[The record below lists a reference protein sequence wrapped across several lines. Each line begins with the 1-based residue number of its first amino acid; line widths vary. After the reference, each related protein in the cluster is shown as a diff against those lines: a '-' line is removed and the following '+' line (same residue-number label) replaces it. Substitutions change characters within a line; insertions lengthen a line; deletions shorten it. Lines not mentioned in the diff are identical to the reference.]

1 MKHTTQIALAVA
13 LLAAAAG
20 CRKDNKAAQLKALD
34 NAYRAGIYTKEEYD
48 AKKLAVLGPPA
59 APPAPVPAAAP
70 TPPTAASAPPSAAP
84 APPGA
89 SPSVPTP
96 PVEAPTSAPSVPAR
110 PPAPRSGAIPS
121 PPRIP
126 KPPSVPEAHI
136 PAPPAIP
143 ASQAP
148 EPPPARP
155 ETAQPEASAAPPVEE
170 PAERAPAPLAGC
182 ESTDSKA
189 GGPNGVQERFF
200 PASEDAVRKAAALAL
215 TNLDFTVS
223 SDSNHEMQAAKKG
236 RLKAIVGAGS
246 EKVVL
251 HFASTEK
258 DGQSGTRV
266 TGETKK
272 GVVGRVTQK
281 SWTDAVLS
289 QIGCNLRNGRN

>member
-20 CRKDNKAAQLKALD
+20 CRKDNKEAQLKALD
-34 NAYRAGIYTKEEYD
+34 NAYRAGVYTKEEYD

-59 APPAPVPAAAP
+59 ASPAPVPA
-70 TPPTAASAPPSAAP
+70 SAPAAP
-84 APPGA
+84 APLAAPAATPPA
-89 SPSVPTP
+89 SPSTPTP
-96 PVEAPTSAPSVPAR
+96 PAEAPTSAPSVPAR

-148 EPPPARP
+148 EPPPASP
-155 ETAQPEASAAPPVEE
+155 ETALPEAAAAPPVEE

>member
-1 MKHTTQIALAVA
+1 MKYTTQIALAVA
-13 LLAAAAG
+13 LLTAAAG
-20 CRKDNKAAQLKALD
+20 CRKDNKEAQLKALD
-34 NAYRAGIYTKEEYD
+34 NAYRAGVYTKEEYD
-48 AKKLAVLGPPA
+48 AKKQAVLGPPV
-59 APPAPVPAAAP
+59 APPAPV
-70 TPPTAASAPPSAAP
+70 PSAAP
-84 APPGA
+84 APPAA
-89 SPSVPTP
+89 SPSAPTP
-96 PVEAPTSAPSVPAR
+96 PAEAPTSAPARPAP
-110 PPAPRSGAIPS
+110 PPAPRSAAIPS

-126 KPPSVPEAHI
+126 KPPSVSETHI

-143 ASQAP
+143 ASHPP

-155 ETAQPEASAAPPVEE
+155 ETALPEAAAAPPVEE
-170 PAERAPAPLAGC
+170 PAERAPAPMAGC

-200 PASEDAVRKAAALAL
+200 LASEDAVRKAAALAL

-289 QIGCNLRNGRN
+289 QIGCNLRNGRH

>member
-20 CRKDNKAAQLKALD
+20 CHKDNKAAQLKALD
-34 NAYRAGIYTKEEYD
+34 NAYRAGVFTKEEYD
-48 AKKLAVLGPPA
+48 AKKQAVLGPPA
-59 APPAPVPAAAP
+59 APAAPV
-70 TPPTAASAPPSAAP
+70 PSAAP
-84 APPGA
+84 APSAAP
-89 SPSVPTP
+89 PSAPTPAAPPSAPTP
-96 PVEAPTSAPSVPAR
+96 PAEAPTSTTARPAL
-110 PPAPRSGAIPS
+110 PPAPRSAAIPS

-126 KPPSVPEAHI
+126 KPPSVSESHI
-136 PAPPAIP
+136 PAPPPIP
-143 ASQAP
+143 ATHAP
-148 EPPPARP
+148 EPPPAQP
-155 ETAQPEASAAPPVEE
+155 ETAPLEAAAAPPVEE

-200 PASEDAVRKAAALAL
+200 AASEEAVRKAAALAL

-223 SDSNHEMQAAKKG
+223 SDSNHEMQASKKG

-251 HFASTEK
+251 HFASVEK

-289 QIGCNLRNGRN
+289 QIGCNLRNGRH